1 MRRAQRNEKFARK
14 LSPPVC
20 SDPQTAEGWSALPF
34 LDMNFKQLDEGVHEL
49 GPTEQE
55 H

>member
-1 MRRAQRNEKFARK
+1 MTKAQRNEKFARK
-14 LSPPVC
+14 LSPLVC
-20 SDPQTAEGWSALPF
+20 SDLQTAEGWSALPF
-34 LDMNFKQLDEGVHEL
+34 LDMNVKQLDVHVL